1 MTTITLKT
9 KGLQNEILERMV
21 SLGLASTKKEAIEFA
36 LLKMGFD
43 IGLLKSEEILKF
55 VDKIVAKK
63 RMSSEEVAAEIERV
77 KNESL
82 Y

>member
-55 VDKIVAKK
+55 IDIIVAKK
-63 RMSSEEVAAEIERV
+63 RLSFEEVAVEIERV

>member
-9 KGLQNEILERMV
+9 KGIQNEILERMV

-36 LLKMGFD
+36 LLKTAFD

-55 VDKIVAKK
+55 VDKLIEQK
-63 RMSSEEVAAEIERV
+63 RMSPEEVAAEIE
-77 KNESL
+77 SL
-82 Y
+82 